1 MVKFV
6 SEFFDLEVIAVK
18 SDLLNGKPIK
28 SILLFALPIMGS
40 SMLQYNYNLVDNIIV
55 GRYVGTDALAAVGN
69 VGSINGFI
77 IGTAL
82 GLTAGFT
89 IPVAQ
94 NFGAGDKK
102 KMNKFA
108 GASISMSLVIGLII
122 VIAAHILSKPLL
134 RLIDTPE
141 DIIEIS
147 SSYVNILYYAVPIQM
162 LLNNFN
168 ALARA
173 VGESK
178 KPLYFLI
185 ASVFV
190 NLFLDILFVGHFR
203 WGVVGAAWATAI
215 SQLTAVV
222 LSAIYIFRYNKEYNI
237 TKRDLLIDA
246 KTSFMQLKL
255 GIPLSLQFTI
265 TSIGSMVLQ
274 TAVNGFGSSVIAG
287 FTAAGRVEQLTN
299 IPMSG
304 LGVGTMTFVSQ
315 NYGAGNYKRI
325 IQSVRKILVL
335 DIAVSVVCSL
345 ILVLAGPYVVQLF
358 MTEYNED
365 IMFAAKHYLWAI
377 AECYSLVA
385 VLFVFRNTLQG
396 LGFTYANMIAG
407 AGELFG
413 RLAVALIF
421 TPLIGFNAVCYAGP
435 VAWLLADIPLIVIY
449 LIKKGKFEKLMQQK
463 CYA

>member
-1 MVKFV
+1 M
-6 SEFFDLEVIAVK
+6 K
-18 SDLLNGKPIK
+18 SDLLNEKPIK

-325 IQSVRKILVL
+325 IQSVRKIFVL

-435 VAWLLADIPLIVIY
+435 VAWLFADIPLIVIY
-449 LIKKGKFEKLMQQK
+449 LIKKGKFKKLMQQK
-463 CYA
+463 CCA

>member
-1 MVKFV
+1 M
-6 SEFFDLEVIAVK
+6 K

-147 SSYVNILYYAVPIQM
+147 SSYVNILYYTVPIQM

-345 ILVLAGPYVVQLF
+345 ILMLAGPYVVQLF

-396 LGFTYANMIAG
+396 LGYTYSNMIAG

-449 LIKKGKFEKLMQQK
+449 LIKKGKFKKLMQQK
-463 CYA
+463 CCA

>member
-1 MVKFV
+1 M
-6 SEFFDLEVIAVK
+6 K

-94 NFGAGDKK
+94 SFGAGDKK

-463 CYA
+463 CCA

>member
-1 MVKFV
+1 M
-6 SEFFDLEVIAVK
+6 K

-147 SSYVNILYYAVPIQM
+147 SAYVNILYYAVPIQM

-185 ASVFV
+185 VSVFV

-396 LGFTYANMIAG
+396 LGYTYANMIAG

-449 LIKKGKFEKLMQQK
+449 LIKKGKFKKLMQQK
-463 CYA
+463 CCA

>member
-1 MVKFV
+1 M
-6 SEFFDLEVIAVK
+6 K

-190 NLFLDILFVGHFR
+190 NLALDILFVGHFR

-274 TAVNGFGSSVIAG
+274 TAVNGFGSNVIAG
-287 FTAAGRVEQLTN
+287 FTASGRVEQLTN

-335 DIAVSVVCSL
+335 DIVVSVVCSL

-463 CYA
+463 CCA

>member
-1 MVKFV
+1 M
-6 SEFFDLEVIAVK
+6 K

-69 VGSINGFI
+69 VGPINGFI

-222 LSAIYIFRYNKEYNI
+222 LSAIYIFMYNKEYNI

-335 DIAVSVVCSL
+335 DIVVSVVCSL

-449 LIKKGKFEKLMQQK
+449 LIKKGKFKKLMQQK
-463 CYA
+463 CCA

>member
-1 MVKFV
+1 M
-6 SEFFDLEVIAVK
+6 K
-18 SDLLNGKPIK
+18 SDLLHGKPIK

-94 NFGAGDKK
+94 SFGAGDKK

-108 GASISMSLVIGLII
+108 GASISMSLIIGLVI
-122 VIAAHILSKPLL
+122 VLAAHILSKPLL

-147 SSYVNILYYAVPIQM
+147 SSYVNILYYAVPVQM

-190 NLFLDILFVGHFR
+190 NLALDILFVGHFR

-237 TKRDLLIDA
+237 TKRDLLLDA

-274 TAVNGFGSSVIAG
+274 TAVNGFGSNVIAG

-325 IQSVRKILVL
+325 IQSVRKILAL
-335 DIAVSVVCSL
+335 DVAVSVVCSL
-345 ILVLAGPYVVQLF
+345 ILVFAGPYVVQLF

-396 LGFTYANMIAG
+396 FGFTYANMIAG

-449 LIKKGKFEKLMQQK
+449 LIKKGKFKKSVQLES
-463 CYA
+463 CA

>member
-1 MVKFV
+1 M
-6 SEFFDLEVIAVK
+6 K

-274 TAVNGFGSSVIAG
+274 TAVNGFGSNVIAG

-335 DIAVSVVCSL
+335 DIVVSVVCSL

-463 CYA
+463 CCA

>member
-1 MVKFV
+1 M
-6 SEFFDLEVIAVK
+6 K

-94 NFGAGDKK
+94 SFGAGDKK

-190 NLFLDILFVGHFR
+190 NLFLDILFVGHFG

-215 SQLTAVV
+215 SQFTAVV

-274 TAVNGFGSSVIAG
+274 TAVNGFGSNVIAG

-315 NYGAGNYKRI
+315 NYGAGNYNRI
-325 IQSVRKILVL
+325 TQSVKKILVL

-435 VAWLLADIPLIVIY
+435 VAWLFADIPLIVIY
-449 LIKKGKFEKLMQQK
+449 LIKKGKFKKLMQQK
-463 CYA
+463 CCA

>member
-1 MVKFV
+1 M
-6 SEFFDLEVIAVK
+6 K

-147 SSYVNILYYAVPIQM
+147 SSYVNILYYTVPIQM

-449 LIKKGKFEKLMQQK
+449 LIKKKKFKKLIQ
-463 CYA
+463 

>member
-1 MVKFV
+1 M
-6 SEFFDLEVIAVK
+6 K

-147 SSYVNILYYAVPIQM
+147 SSYVNILYYTVPIQM

-396 LGFTYANMIAG
+396 LGYTYSNMIAG

-449 LIKKGKFEKLMQQK
+449 LIKKGKFKKLMQQK
-463 CYA
+463 CCA

>member
-215 SQLTAVV
+215 SQLTAVA

-325 IQSVRKILVL
+325 IQSVRKIFVL

-365 IMFAAKHYLWAI
+365 IMFAAKHYLWSI

-385 VLFVFRNTLQG
+385 VLFVCRNTLQG

-449 LIKKGKFEKLMQQK
+449 LIKKGKFKKLMQQK
-463 CYA
+463 CCA

>member
-1 MVKFV
+1 M
-6 SEFFDLEVIAVK
+6 K
-18 SDLLNGKPIK
+18 SDLLHGKPIK

-94 NFGAGDKK
+94 SFGAGDKK

-108 GASISMSLVIGLII
+108 GASISMSLLIGLVI
-122 VIAAHILSKPLL
+122 VLAAHILSKPLL

-147 SSYVNILYYAVPIQM
+147 SSYVNILYYAVPVQM

-190 NLFLDILFVGHFR
+190 NLALDILFVGHFR

-237 TKRDLLIDA
+237 TKRDLLLEA

-274 TAVNGFGSSVIAG
+274 TAVNGFGSNVIAG

-325 IQSVRKILVL
+325 IQSVRKILAL
-335 DIAVSVVCSL
+335 DVAVSVVCSL
-345 ILVLAGPYVVQLF
+345 ILVFAGPYVVQLF

-449 LIKKGKFEKLMQQK
+449 LIKKGKFKKLMQQK
-463 CYA
+463 CCA

>member
-1 MVKFV
+1 M
-6 SEFFDLEVIAVK
+6 K
-18 SDLLNGKPIK
+18 SDLLHGKPIK

-94 NFGAGDKK
+94 SFGAGDKK

-108 GASISMSLVIGLII
+108 GASISMSLLIGLVI
-122 VIAAHILSKPLL
+122 VLAAHILSKPLL

-147 SSYVNILYYAVPIQM
+147 SSYVNILYYAVPVQM

-190 NLFLDILFVGHFR
+190 NLALDILFVGHFR

-237 TKRDLLIDA
+237 TKRDLLLDA

-274 TAVNGFGSSVIAG
+274 TAVNGFGSNVIAG

-325 IQSVRKILVL
+325 IQSVRKILEL
-335 DIAVSVVCSL
+335 DVAVSVVCSL
-345 ILVLAGPYVVQLF
+345 ILVFAGPYVVQLF

-449 LIKKGKFEKLMQQK
+449 LIKKGKFKKLMQQK
-463 CYA
+463 CCA

>member
-1 MVKFV
+1 
-6 SEFFDLEVIAVK
+6 
-18 SDLLNGKPIK
+18 
-28 SILLFALPIMGS
+28 
-40 SMLQYNYNLVDNIIV
+40 
-55 GRYVGTDALAAVGN
+55 
-69 VGSINGFI
+69 
-77 IGTAL
+77 
-82 GLTAGFT
+82 
-89 IPVAQ
+89 
-94 NFGAGDKK
+94 
-102 KMNKFA
+102 MNKFA

-325 IQSVRKILVL
+325 IQSVRKIFVL

-435 VAWLLADIPLIVIY
+435 VAWLFADIPLIVIY
-449 LIKKGKFEKLMQQK
+449 LIKKGKFKKLMQQK
-463 CYA
+463 CCA